1 MATKQCPNSAKKI
14 QDDATVC
21 KHCGQDLV
29 ALANPPAQ
37 TPRWP
42 IAMFVIGIIIAV
54 IGIVIVAQM
63 ITMIGLVIG
72 ALGGYIWRIFHRRAR
87 AQL

>member
-1 MATKQCPNSAKKI
+1 MATKQCPNCAKKI
-14 QDDATVC
+14 PDDATVC

-29 ALANPPAQ
+29 ALEVAAAQ

-42 IAMFVIGIIIAV
+42 IAMFVAGLIIAV
-54 IGIVIVAQM
+54 IGFVIVAQM
-63 ITMIGLVIG
+63 ITMIGLIIG

-87 AQL
+87 ARL

>member
-1 MATKQCPNSAKKI
+1 M
-14 QDDATVC
+14 C
-21 KHCGQDLV
+21 KPSGQDLV

-54 IGIVIVAQM
+54 IGIVIVA
-63 ITMIGLVIG
+63 
-72 ALGGYIWRIFHRRAR
+72 R
-87 AQL
+87 